1 MSASIPQIVTDAS
14 RQPSNFGVQEHHTL
28 IGKTLGNR
36 YRILR
41 EIGSGGMAWVYLAED
56 IKDNELVAVK
66 VLYPQFGEDLS
77 YIQRFNRE
85 AKLASTLTDPHI
97 VRVLDYG
104 ADRDVYYL
112 VMEYIEGQNLREVLT
127 DKAHF
132 QWREALE
139 IIDQLATAL
148 EHAHPHG
155 VVHRD
160 IKPQNMMLTDTGLL
174 KVLDFGIAR
183 IPTLPSLT
191 QSGFIGSPYYVS
203 PEQAMG
209 EDVDIR
215 SDIYSSGIVLYEL
228 LSGKIPFEAKSPW
241 SIISQHITNE
251 PPPIELDE
259 DEVPEPVH
267 QLLSTMIAKR
277 PEDRFPTPTALRR
290 TVTSILAGQGI
301 PDSALLDTQP
311 IAAPDRVAMAD
322 SLYQRAMTAMGVEEW
337 GRAVDLLNQALN
349 LAPDHPEASE
359 KFTLAEQKTFLVSLY
374 NSAKRAIRNEI
385 WEEAVNNLNGVL
397 ELDPDYKDAKALI
410 EETRRALE
418 EEDAR
423 QFVITRYNEG
433 VAHLEAGRWPSAI
446 EAFQEVR
453 RHSPGYEQVDE
464 LLAQAQRLNNPSLGD
479 RLNQFAGNFA
489 SRGNW
494 WRWGLITAVIA
505 LIFSL
510 FLVLSDGDPVAGNDD
525 DAERLK
531 TLYEQ
536 AQQAMTNGETEQAV
550 VFLDQIL
557 AEDPDYADAITIRR
571 ELLATPTLTPAP
583 TPTPTPTLGQHP
595 LTGALAEAQEAVET
609 EQWVKAIDTLDTM
622 RQTDAEYEKAR
633 ITSLYC
639 DAYVGRGLETLANI
653 DPEAQEEAIK
663 AALADFQA
671 GAAEC
676 PRRTDLQDQAERT
689 AAYLEVINT
698 PLDDRDSIIE
708 ALTPIVAADPDYADD
723 LARNLLYVT
732 HLERGDNRRQAS
744 EIVGAL
750 SDFEAALALKV
761 DDPSVAREHR
771 AELLVALS
779 QQADSSHLTSEL
791 IGIDLGNA
799 TSDEEASD
807 QSPTPPL
814 VPIRFAA
821 PEIIA
826 PEDDASFAGR
836 LTDVIVEWEPLGAL
850 AEDEYYDLTVM
861 HIFANEPTYWGL
873 ATKETQIQLTPS
885 YIGVGEAG
893 GDRFY
898 WWVTARKANTAPARE
913 SLDLPVSEQSRV
925 GTFIWTR

>member
-1 MSASIPQIVTDAS
+1 MSTSIPQIVTDAS
-14 RQPSNFGVQEHHTL
+14 GRLSNFEVQEHHTL

-56 IKDNELVAVK
+56 IKDNDLVAVK

-112 VMEYIEGQNLREVLT
+112 IMEYIEGQNLREVLT
-127 DKAHF
+127 DKNHF

-209 EDVDIR
+209 EEVDIR

-251 PPPIELDE
+251 PPPIQLDD

-267 QLLSTMIAKR
+267 QLLSSMIAKR
-277 PEDRFPTPTALRR
+277 PEDRFPTPSALRR
-290 TVTSILAGQGI
+290 AVTSILAGQGI

-311 IAAPDRVAMAD
+311 IAAPDRAAMAD

-397 ELDPDYKDAKALI
+397 ELDPDYKDAKELL
-410 EETRRALE
+410 EEARRALE

-433 VAHLEAGRWPSAI
+433 IAHFEAGRWLNAI
-446 EAFQEVR
+446 EAFQEVQ

-464 LLAQAQRLNNPSLGD
+464 LLAEAERLNNPSLGD
-479 RLNQFAGNFA
+479 KLNQFAGNFA
-489 SRGNW
+489 LRGNW
-494 WRWGLITAVIA
+494 WRWGLITAGIA
-505 LIFSL
+505 LIVSL
-510 FLVLSDGDPVAGNDD
+510 FLVFSNGDPVAGNDD
-525 DAERLK
+525 NAERLK

-536 AQQAMTNGETEQAV
+536 AQQALTSGETEQAV
-550 VFLDQIL
+550 AFLDQIL
-557 AEDPDYADAITIRR
+557 AEDPDYADAVTIRR
-571 ELLATPTLTPAP
+571 ELLATPTPAP
-583 TPTPTPTLGQHP
+583 TSTPGQNP
-595 LTGALAEAQEAVET
+595 LAAALDEAQEAVET
-609 EQWVKAIDTLDTM
+609 EAWAKAIDTLDTM
-622 RQTDAEYEKAR
+622 RQTDAEYEQAR
-633 ITSLYC
+633 VTSLYC
-639 DAYVGRGLETLANI
+639 DAYVGRGLDILANI
-653 DPEAQEEAIK
+653 DPQAQKEAIES
-663 AALADFQA
+663 ALVDFEA
-671 GAAEC
+671 GTAEC
-676 PRRTDLQDQAERT
+676 PRRIDLKDQAERA

-698 PLDDRDSIIE
+698 PLDDKDSIIE
-708 ALTPIVAADPDYADD
+708 LLTPVVAADPDYAHGI
-723 LARNLLYVT
+723 AKNLLYAA
-732 HLERGDNRRQAS
+732 HLERGDTRRQAS
-744 EIVGAL
+744 DIVLAL
-750 SDFEAALALKV
+750 TDYEAALTLRVA
-761 DDPSVAREHR
+761 DPSVALKHR

-779 QQADSSHLTSEL
+779 QQTDSSHLTSEL
-791 IGIDLGNA
+791 ADIDPG
-799 TSDEEASD
+799 SGPSEVEPSD
-807 QSPTPPL
+807 QPPTPPT
-814 VPIRFAA
+814 VSIRFPP
-821 PEIIA
+821 PELLM
-826 PEDDASFAGR
+826 PVDDTLFAGR
-836 LTDVIVEWEPLGAL
+836 LTDVIVEWKPVGTL
-850 AEDEYYDLTVM
+850 AEDEYYDLTIM
-861 HIFANEPTYWGL
+861 HIFAGEPVYWGL
-873 ATKETQIQLTPS
+873 ATKETQIQLSPS
-885 YIGVGEAG
+885 HIGVGEAG

-898 WWVTARKANTAPARE
+898 WWVTTRKANTAPARD
-913 SLDLPVSEQSRV
+913 SLDLPVSEQSPV